1 MNPSII
7 IMVVLL
13 IAIGGLKAI
22 SLIHA
27 GKRLEISGV
36 KLDNI
41 NINWKQKH
49 LNFYLTVQ
57 ITNPSDKTFRIVPE
71 YIAVYST
78 NRKKL
83 TQVNIP
89 GQMVILNPGQ
99 TTELNRVWI
108 QVKFSQLGDV
118 IFHTLRQQLV
128 AKVHLKVNGF
138 PISLTEQIYYYTNDQ
153 NNVNVHTT

>member
-1 MNPSII
+1 MNPSIFI
-7 IMVVLL
+7 ILL
-13 IAIGGLKAI
+13 VFIAIGGINALGMI
-22 SLIHA
+22 NA
-27 GKRLEISGV
+27 GKRLEIAGV

-41 NINWKQKH
+41 DINWKQKH

-57 ITNPSDKTFRIVPE
+57 ITNPSEKTFRIVPQ

-89 GQMVILNPGQ
+89 GQMVVLNPGQ

-108 QVKFSQLGDV
+108 QVKFSQIGDV

-128 AKVHLKVNGF
+128 AKVYLKVNGF
-138 PISLTEQIYYYTNDQ
+138 QIALTEHIYYYTNDQ
-153 NNVNVHTT
+153 NNVHTT